1 MWIVII
7 PSLINKELFESSYN
21 DLKFMVQNHYYFR
34 TNLIVFVLNLYWIEL
49 IVWISWICLSIH
61 LSMDIWIVS
70 NF

>member
-1 MWIVII
+1 MWVVMV
-7 PSLINKELFESSYN
+7 PSLINTELFESNYN
-21 DLKFMVQNHYYFR
+21 DLKFMVQNHYYVC
-34 TNLIVFVLNLYWIEL
+34 TNLMVFVLNLYWIEL